1 MIGKDKKKKEKT
13 EIGKKKNFDL
23 NKKLVRNICY

>member
-13 EIGKKKNFDL
+13 DIGKEKNFDL
-23 NKKLVRNICY
+23 NKKLVRYICY